1 MNARQVKKKGI
12 GLKFALNGLKE
23 VFLQEKNFRIH
34 TFSAFLVLVFSFLF
48 RLNSYEWLF
57 ILLAIQLV
65 FVTELINSVIERII
79 DYIKPEIHPMAKVIK
94 DMAAGTVLVSACFAV
109 IIGLIVFLPKLSK
122 LLGI

>member
-94 DMAAGTVLVSACFAV
+94 DMAAGAVLVSACFAV